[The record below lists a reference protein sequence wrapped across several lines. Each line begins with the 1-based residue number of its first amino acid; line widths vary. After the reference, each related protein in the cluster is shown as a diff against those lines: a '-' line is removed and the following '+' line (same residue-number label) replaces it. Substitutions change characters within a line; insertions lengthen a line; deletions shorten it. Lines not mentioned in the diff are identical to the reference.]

1 MGFHLAGSPEADA
14 ELDRSAF
21 SLLTGMLLDQ
31 QVPIEKAFSGP
42 YVLVQRLGGPIDA
55 AMIAEY
61 DPEEFAAIC
70 SKPPAIHR
78 FPGAM
83 AARVQALARLLVEE
97 YDGDAERV
105 WTEAKTAK
113 EALKRL
119 QKLPGFGEAKAK
131 IFLALLAKQLD
142 VKPTG
147 WKAATAPYGNAGF
160 RSVADVVDQAS
171 LLKVRA
177 YKKDQKAAAKA
188 AAAAG

>member
-31 QVPIEKAFSGP
+31 QVPMEKAFSGP

-83 AARVQALARLLVEE
+83 AARVQSLARLLVEE
-97 YDGDAERV
+97 YDGDAARV

-188 AAAAG
+188 AAAG